1 MISVNELIEHL
12 YELTNK
18 KKNQAYYIA
27 SPITLITFK
36 KKPQKKY
43 FDVKHKIYHI

>member
-18 KKNQAYYIA
+18 KKNLAYSIA

-36 KKPQKKY
+36 INPQQKY
-43 FDVKHKIYHI
+43 FDVKHKI